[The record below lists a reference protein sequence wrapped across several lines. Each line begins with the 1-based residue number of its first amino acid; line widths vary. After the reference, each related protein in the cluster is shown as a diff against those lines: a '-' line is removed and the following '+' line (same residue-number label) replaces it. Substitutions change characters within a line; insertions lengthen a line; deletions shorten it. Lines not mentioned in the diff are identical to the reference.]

1 MADEKNRTRYKH
13 KRSRQRARVKKQET
27 PVEPKPQR
35 QQTAREKTAVELAPW
50 IAAALSALAVIGALW
65 TAWETRRGA
74 EVARETAALETH
86 AALVRSCDVFSAAR
100 FRDGDDMLILNGSN
114 DTDSDYESTIER
126 SDFDGFRS
134 KKAQTYVRCEF
145 TNYSRVPLL
154 TVAVYMA
161 VDYHHHRLHKTEHN
175 FPFSA
180 LGPGQSRALWI
191 VNKSQEAVTVDTPQ
205 RARYARFP
213 DLSTFQ
219 DQRFLPVL
227 TDYWVLQRDENP
239 VDNLDQSLM

>member
-13 KRSRQRARVKKQET
+13 KRSRQRARVKKQEA
-27 PVEPKPQR
+27 PVEPRPQR

-74 EVARETAALETH
+74 DVARETAALETH

-134 KKAQTYVRCEF
+134 KKSANVRPM
-145 TNYSRVPLL
+145 RVHEL
-154 TVAVYMA
+154 
-161 VDYHHHRLHKTEHN
+161 
-175 FPFSA
+175 
-180 LGPGQSRALWI
+180 QSRSAPHCRRLFG
-191 VNKSQEAVTVDTPQ
+191 
-205 RARYARFP
+205 R
-213 DLSTFQ
+213 
-219 DQRFLPVL
+219 
-227 TDYWVLQRDENP
+227 
-239 VDNLDQSLM
+239 